1 MAEIYN
7 GLRVPLF
14 ETERL
19 LCFPLTLSDFKSFES
34 GHEPN
39 WQNFSNPYKHLIE
52 GPSPLSHRIPK
63 VAVNP
68 AFAEIG
74 LVLAVTKSNFEIIG
88 SAGFHDM
95 PDKNG
100 MIEIGFGIVPEM
112 QNQGFGTELLM
123 GMWQMITERPDV
135 KILRYT
141 VSPENAPSMHIIK
154 KLGFK
159 LVGEQLDPEDGLEL
173 IFEDT
178 VTEFQSGG
186 R

>member
-88 SAGFHDM
+88 SAGFHNM
-95 PDKNG
+95 PDENG
-100 MIEIGFGIVPEM
+100 MIEIGFGIVSEM
-112 QNQGFGTELLM
+112 QNQGFGTELLL
-123 GMWQMITERPDV
+123 GMWHMKPLPIVRSTGVENE
-135 KILRYT
+135 K
-141 VSPENAPSMHIIK
+141 VSDQRDH
-154 KLGFK
+154 
-159 LVGEQLDPEDGLEL
+159 
-173 IFEDT
+173 
-178 VTEFQSGG
+178 
-186 R
+186 